1 MDSAALLTLQSA
13 QTQSVQTQAATAR
26 QDQATAAL
34 PRHNG
39 KSNAKLG
46 LDFETM
52 CLTNLLAPMFEG
64 LSTGG
69 PFGGG
74 HAEETMRSFYVGAMA
89 GEMAK
94 RGGIGISDMMQSQ
107 LLKLQ
112 EKGAA

>member
-1 MDSAALLTLQSA
+1 MDSAALLTLQAA
-13 QTQSVQTQAATAR
+13 QSQAATA
-26 QDQATAAL
+26 QQNQTTAAL
-34 PRHNG
+34 TNNTG

-52 CLTNLLAPMFEG
+52 CLTNLLSPMFEG
-64 LSTGG
+64 LQTDG

-89 GEMAK
+89 GQMAK

>member
-1 MDSAALLTLQSA
+1 MDSSALLTLQAA
-13 QTQSVQTQAATAR
+13 QSQAATA
-26 QDQATAAL
+26 QQNQATAAL
-34 PRHNG
+34 SNKDG

-52 CLTNLLAPMFEG
+52 CLTNLLSPMFEG
-64 LSTGG
+64 LQTDG

-89 GEMAK
+89 SQMAK

-112 EKGAA
+112 EKGVA

>member
-1 MDSAALLTLQSA
+1 MDSAALLTLQAA
-13 QTQSVQTQAATAR
+13 QSQAATA
-26 QDQATAAL
+26 QQNQTTAAL
-34 PRHNG
+34 TNNTG
-39 KSNAKLG
+39 QNTTKGNAKLG

-52 CLTNLLAPMFEG
+52 CLTNLLSPMFEG
-64 LSTGG
+64 LQTDG

-89 GEMAK
+89 GQMAK

>member
-1 MDSAALLTLQSA
+1 MDSNALLILQSA
-13 QTQSVQTQAATAR
+13 QSQAASA
-26 QDQATAAL
+26 QQNQATAAL
-34 PRHNG
+34 TNNTS

>member
-13 QTQSVQTQAATAR
+13 QTQAATA
-26 QDQATAAL
+26 QQSQATAAL
-34 PRHNG
+34 TG
-39 KSNAKLG
+39 KTDKSNAKLG

-52 CLTNLLAPMFEG
+52 CLTNLLSPMFEG
-64 LSTGG
+64 LSTDG

-89 GEMAK
+89 KQMAQ

>member
-1 MDSAALLTLQSA
+1 MDSAALLTLQAA
-13 QTQSVQTQAATAR
+13 QSQAATA
-26 QDQATAAL
+26 QQGQATAAL
-34 PRHNG
+34 SGGTG

-52 CLTNLLAPMFEG
+52 CLTNLLSPMFEG
-64 LSTGG
+64 LQTDG

-89 GEMAK
+89 KQMAQ
-94 RGGIGISDMMQSQ
+94 RGGIGISSMMQSQ

-112 EKGAA
+112 EKGDA

>member
-13 QTQSVQTQAATAR
+13 QTQAATA
-26 QDQATAAL
+26 QQNQATAAL
-34 PRHNG
+34 TG
-39 KSNAKLG
+39 KTSKSNAKLG

-52 CLTNLLAPMFEG
+52 CLTNLLSPMFEG
-64 LSTGG
+64 LSTDG

-89 GEMAK
+89 KQMAQ

>member
-1 MDSAALLTLQSA
+1 MDSSALLTLQAA
-13 QTQSVQTQAATAR
+13 QSQAATA
-26 QDQATAAL
+26 QQNQTTAAL
-34 PRHNG
+34 TDPKTG

-52 CLTNLLAPMFEG
+52 CLTNLLSPMFEG
-64 LSTGG
+64 LQTDG

-89 GEMAK
+89 KEMAQ
-94 RGGIGISDMMQSQ
+94 RGGIGISNMMQSQ

>member
-13 QTQSVQTQAATAR
+13 QTQAATA
-26 QDQATAAL
+26 QQNQATAAL
-34 PRHNG
+34 TSKTGQNTG
-39 KSNAKLG
+39 KGNAKLG

-52 CLTNLLAPMFEG
+52 CLTNLLSPMFEG
-64 LSTGG
+64 LSTDG

-89 GEMAK
+89 KEMAQ

-112 EKGAA
+112 EKEAA

>member
-1 MDSAALLTLQSA
+1 MDSATLLTLQSA
-13 QTQSVQTQAATAR
+13 QTQAATA
-26 QDQATAAL
+26 QQNQATAAL
-34 PRHNG
+34 TSKPG
-39 KSNAKLG
+39 ESNAKLG

-52 CLTNLLAPMFEG
+52 CLTNLLSPMFEG
-64 LSTGG
+64 LSTDG

-89 GEMAK
+89 KQMAQ

>member
-1 MDSAALLTLQSA
+1 MDSSALLTLQAA
-13 QTQSVQTQAATAR
+13 QSQAATA
-26 QDQATAAL
+26 QQNQATAAL
-34 PRHNG
+34 SNKDG

-52 CLTNLLAPMFEG
+52 CLTNLLSPMFEG
-64 LSTGG
+64 LQTDG

-89 GEMAK
+89 GQMAK

>member
-1 MDSAALLTLQSA
+1 
-13 QTQSVQTQAATAR
+13 
-26 QDQATAAL
+26 
-34 PRHNG
+34 
-39 KSNAKLG
+39 
-46 LDFETM
+46 M
-52 CLTNLLAPMFEG
+52 CLTNLLSPMFEG
-64 LSTGG
+64 LQTDG

-89 GEMAK
+89 GQMAK

>member
-1 MDSAALLTLQSA
+1 MDSSALLTLQTA
-13 QTQSVQTQAATAR
+13 QSQAATA
-26 QDQATAAL
+26 QQSQATAAMTGKT
-34 PRHNG
+34 G

-52 CLTNLLAPMFEG
+52 CLTNLLSPMFEG
-64 LSTGG
+64 LQTDG

-89 GEMAK
+89 GQMAK

-112 EKGAA
+112 EKGVA

>member
-13 QTQSVQTQAATAR
+13 QAQAATA
-26 QDQATAAL
+26 QQTQATAAL
-34 PRHNG
+34 TGKTG

-52 CLTNLLAPMFEG
+52 CLTNLLSPMFEG
-64 LSTGG
+64 LSTDG

-89 GEMAK
+89 KEMAQ